1 MLDRLYKILYSLK
14 VERFEHQT
22 ILTFKLM
29 RFDWASKGGVISL
42 DHSIDKINSYL
53 VAVFSEVLDIEER
66 ALRVST
72 FSDLS
77 IKEMHTVEA
86 IGMYQAHTTSEVA
99 KKLNITAGTLTVAIN
114 ALVKKGYVERI
125 RMEKD
130 RRVVKLGLTKK
141 GRLLYRLHDKF
152 HREMVKNTI
161 RDMEDQEVKVLLK
174 GLNNLHGFLFG
185 LVQNIKEQG

>member
-1 MLDRLYKILYSLK
+1 MIL
-14 VERFEHQT
+14 
-22 ILTFKLM
+22 
-29 RFDWASKGGVISL
+29 FDSIVAGGRKISL
-42 DHSIDKINSYL
+42 DQSIDKINSFL
-53 VAVFSEVLDIEER
+53 VSIFKEVLELEED

-86 IGMYQAHTTSEVA
+86 IGMYDNHTTSEVA

-114 ALVKKGYVERI
+114 SLVKKGYVERI
-125 RMEKD
+125 RLEND
-130 RRVVKLGLTKK
+130 RRVVNLGLTKK

-152 HREMVKNTI
+152 HRDMVKNTI
-161 RDMEDQEVKVLLK
+161 HDMEDLEVEVLLK

>member
-1 MLDRLYKILYSLK
+1 
-14 VERFEHQT
+14 
-22 ILTFKLM
+22 
-29 RFDWASKGGVISL
+29 
-42 DHSIDKINSYL
+42 
-53 VAVFSEVLDIEER
+53 
-66 ALRVST
+66 
-72 FSDLS
+72 
-77 IKEMHTVEA
+77 
-86 IGMYQAHTTSEVA
+86 MYQAHTTSELA
-99 KKLNITAGTLTVAIN
+99 KKLNSTAGTLTVAIN

>member
-1 MLDRLYKILYSLK
+1 M
-14 VERFEHQT
+14 
-22 ILTFKLM
+22 
-29 RFDWASKGGVISL
+29 

-53 VAVFSEVLDIEER
+53 VAVFNEVLDIEEG

-86 IGMYQAHTTSEVA
+86 IGMYVEHTTSEVA